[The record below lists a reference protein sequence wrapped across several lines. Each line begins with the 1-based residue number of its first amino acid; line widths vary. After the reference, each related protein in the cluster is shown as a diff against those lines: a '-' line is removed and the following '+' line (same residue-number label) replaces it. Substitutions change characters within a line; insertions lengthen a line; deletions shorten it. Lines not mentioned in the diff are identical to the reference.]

1 MLKVTRSIAEGRAAT
16 GATDQGLDRGRLL
29 AAGLVLV
36 VVAFAIYLWSA
47 GPRYNF
53 YNHFVWQ
60 ADAFLAGRAW
70 IPFPVEGGGGLPGN
84 AHLHDVYP
92 LLDEAGDPT
101 GRVLLPFP
109 PLPALVLAPFVGLWG
124 LATDQELLAVVLGAS
139 GVGLA
144 WWALGALRI
153 GVGARVLTTA
163 FFALSTVWWW
173 SAAVGSTWYFAH
185 LVAVNVALVAVGVAL
200 RADPRAGHE
209 PADAEGDLPAPDPEP
224 EPADEPP
231 FGAPG
236 WLPGPIRALAAAA
249 LPLDRTQILVGLLLG
264 IAATARLPLVF
275 AAPFFMLVGPGGTW
289 QRRTASAA
297 VGGFIPV
304 ALLLAYTYATTGA
317 LLHPGYDYQYQR
329 EARGYPTLGYN
340 PEWAVEDIRYIPQNL
355 VIMFASLP
363 AILPDVMPN
372 TLRFSPDVPVCVDPG
387 AVRGLFD
394 RSCPL
399 AVPRDIGTSILLTS
413 PAFLLVLIPLLRR
426 PWSRLALGSV
436 LATLVI
442 GLFNLAHFSQGWVQ
456 WGYRFSNDFIPFLLP
471 LVAVGAAGAIRFGG
485 APRVVAVVLVAGGAA
500 VNLWGVLWGGILGW

>member
-1 MLKVTRSIAEGRAAT
+1 MT
-16 GATDQGLDRGRLL
+16 GAPDERLDRGRLL

-36 VVAFAIYLWSA
+36 VVAFVIYLWSA
-47 GPRYNF
+47 GPRHNF

-60 ADAFLAGRAW
+60 ADAFLAGRVW
-70 IPFPVEGGGGLPGN
+70 IPFPVQGGGGLPGN

-92 LLDEAGDPT
+92 LVDAAGNPT
-101 GRVLLPFP
+101 GQVLLPFP
-109 PLPALVLAPFVGLWG
+109 PLPAIVLVPFVALWG
-124 LATDQELLAVVLGAS
+124 LATDQELLAVVLGAT

-144 WWALGALRI
+144 WWVLGGLRI
-153 GVGARVLTTA
+153 GTGARVLTTA
-163 FFALSTVWWW
+163 FFAVSTVWWW

-185 LVAVNVALVAVGVAL
+185 LVAVNVALVAVGIAL
-200 RADPRAGHE
+200 RSDPRAAH
-209 PADAEGDLPAPDPEP
+209 D
-224 EPADEPP
+224 PADEDGEEDG
-231 FGAPG
+231 GATRTEVEPAEPAVVEPSSGLPG
-236 WLPGPIRALAAAA
+236 WLPAPVRAFAAAA

-297 VGGFIPV
+297 VGGFLPV
-304 ALLLAYTYATTGA
+304 ALLLAYTYLTTGA
-317 LLHPGYDYQYQR
+317 FLHPGYDYQYQR

-340 PEWAVEDIRYIPQNL
+340 PDWSVEDVRYIPQNL
-355 VIMFASLP
+355 VIMFASIP

-372 TLRFSPDVPVCVDPG
+372 TLRFSPDVPVCVEPG

-471 LVAVGAAGAIRFGG
+471 LVAVGAAGALRFGG
-485 APRVVAVVLVAGGAA
+485 APRAVAIALVAGGAA